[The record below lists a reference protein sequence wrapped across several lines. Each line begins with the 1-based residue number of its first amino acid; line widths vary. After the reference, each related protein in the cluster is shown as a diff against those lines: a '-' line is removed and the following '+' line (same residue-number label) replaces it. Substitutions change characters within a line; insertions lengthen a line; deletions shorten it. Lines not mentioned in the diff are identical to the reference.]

1 MVTSE
6 TSFHLIAQSYN
17 IEQLTSHF
25 KMMSELNVANGET
38 QHKHLELARERE
50 SKQHTISKR
59 SNTSLRSFPR
69 RVEKQLIHRC
79 ESA

>member
-17 IEQLTSHF
+17 IEQLTNHF

-50 SKQHTISKR
+50 R
-59 SNTSLRSFPR
+59 ERASNIQSPNVAIHHYVVFRDELRNS
-69 RVEKQLIHRC
+69 
-79 ESA
+79 